1 MPRKTAPL
9 LPATSE
15 LLRRFGE
22 RLRVARLRR
31 RLSAKQVA
39 ERAGM
44 NPMTLRSLER
54 GGSGVTIGAYLA
66 VMQVLGLEAEL
77 NQLAQADPVGRS
89 LQDAKLSETVAQD
102 AIAGLIRAK
111 RFADEERQTRQPSS
125 DVRSFVERLEA
136 LPSRSSAMTSR
147 RRMKRAPATSARTN
161 WMSSRELAA
170 LLDDPSAPSS
180 RPSKA
185 KPKRKTQ
192 TKPRT
197 KTQTKSGTPSSRARR
212 R

>member
-15 LLRRFGE
+15 LLRQFGE

-54 GGSGVTIGAYLA
+54 GGAGVTIGAYLA
-66 VMQVLGLEAEL
+66 VMQVLGIEKEL
-77 NQLAQADPVGRS
+77 DSLAQTDPIGRS
-89 LQDAKLSETVAQD
+89 LQDARLIKPDIAVPGWFS
-102 AIAGLIRAK
+102 AIGEAMIG
-111 RFADEERQTRQPSS
+111 RQPH
-125 DVRSFVERLEA
+125 
-136 LPSRSSAMTSR
+136 PSRSSSEPRDRST
-147 RRMKRAPATSARTN
+147 APARSVKKTRAASDSQQRHGEGTVV
-161 WMSSRELAA
+161 SSRELAR

-180 RPSKA
+180 GQSKT
-185 KPKRKTQ
+185 PTKTQ
-192 TKPRT
+192 TKPG
-197 KTQTKSGTPSSRARR
+197 SPSSRARR

>member
-15 LLRRFGE
+15 LLRQFGE

-54 GGSGVTIGAYLA
+54 GGAGVTIGAYLA
-66 VMQVLGLEAEL
+66 VMQVLGIEKEL
-77 NQLAQADPVGRS
+77 DHLAQADPIGRS
-89 LQDAKLSETVAQD
+89 LQDARLIKLAQPGWFS
-102 AIAGLIRAK
+102 AIGEAMTG
-111 RFADEERQTRQPSS
+111 RQPQ
-125 DVRSFVERLEA
+125 A
-136 LPSRSSAMTSR
+136 SRSSSEPR
-147 RRMKRAPATSARTN
+147 ELPATPVRSVKKTRAAGDSRQRHGEGTVV
-161 WMSSRELAA
+161 SSRELAR

-180 RPSKA
+180 GQSKTRS
-185 KPKRKTQ
+185 KTKSKTPTKTQ
-192 TKPRT
+192 TKPG
-197 KTQTKSGTPSSRARR
+197 SPSSRARR